1 MGISGN
7 ILDLNYNSSLDI
19 PSILSEWAS
28 QCVAAYYIN
37 QTSCTFAEKSI
48 KATNPTEDIMS
59 RITSMASTLAV
70 SARYFA
76 GVPTNILD
84 LSLSILTRLGGPM
97 DWPIL
102 DQYFT
107 ALEQDFEE
115 YIPPQPIDENT
126 PPSGYNENLTLSS
139 YNTFG
144 PPPYAQND
152 YLWAAVMCVDGSLE
166 NIATT
171 DAFAGYIEG
180 QISQNAAYGAILA
193 YNGVYGPPL
202 CLSWNATLNNAEIYR
217 FAFPSSIKNKILMV
231 AETLNSVWS
240 YEGAFATY
248 EYVGSQNAALLIH
261 DGIGPGVYWDP
272 NDCTYNEIREYLVT
286 GVALQV
292 EANLGIL
299 PTNGT
304 VCKTDHSGMN
314 NVFIQN
320 PTVSLGLTG
329 EQKSNLKLVLGL
341 VLGVA
346 LPITVGMMV
355 AYGYCNLR
363 RKSRREAVSHIERLK
378 NGGAITEAERGE
390 R

>member
-1 MGISGN
+1 
-7 ILDLNYNSSLDI
+7 
-19 PSILSEWAS
+19 
-28 QCVAAYYIN
+28 
-37 QTSCTFAEKSI
+37 
-48 KATNPTEDIMS
+48 
-59 RITSMASTLAV
+59 MASTLAV

-76 GVPTNILD
+76 RVPTNILD
-84 LSLSILTRLGGPM
+84 LSLSILTRLGTPM

-107 ALEQDFEE
+107 ALEQDLEE

-152 YLWAAVMCVDGSLE
+152 YLRAAVMCVDGSLE

-180 QISQNAAYGAILA
+180 QISQNATYGAILA
-193 YNGVYGPPL
+193 YKGVYGPTL

-248 EYVGSQNAALLIH
+248 EYVGSQNAALLIN
-261 DGIGPGVYWDP
+261 DAIGTGVYLDP
-272 NDCTYNEIREYLVT
+272 NDCTYNEISEYLVT

-292 EANLGIL
+292 QANLGIL

-320 PTVSLGLTG
+320 PTASFGLTS
-329 EQKSNLKLVLGL
+329 EHKSNLKLVLGL
-341 VLGVA
+341 GLGVA
-346 LPITVGMMV
+346 LPIAVGVVV

-363 RKSRREAVSHIERLK
+363 RKSRREAVSQIERLK